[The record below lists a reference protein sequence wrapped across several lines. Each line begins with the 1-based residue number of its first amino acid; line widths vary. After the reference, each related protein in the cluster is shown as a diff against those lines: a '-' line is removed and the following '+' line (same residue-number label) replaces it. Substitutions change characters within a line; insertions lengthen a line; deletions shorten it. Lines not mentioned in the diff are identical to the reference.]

1 MQYTKSKDYKVS
13 KALHFLLH
21 CQQLKVF
28 FDCIFFFFVLR
39 RFLLTTRKYV
49 GLGNK

>member
-28 FDCIFFFFVLR
+28 FDCIFFLFCVDFFLQLENMWV
-39 RFLLTTRKYV
+39 
-49 GLGNK
+49 